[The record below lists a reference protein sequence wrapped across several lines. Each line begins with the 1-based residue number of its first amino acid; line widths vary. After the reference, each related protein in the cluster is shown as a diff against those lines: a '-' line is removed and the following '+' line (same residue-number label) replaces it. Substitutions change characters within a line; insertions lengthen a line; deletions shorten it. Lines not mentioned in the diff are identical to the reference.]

1 MKTLATLALSL
12 AAAFVTQHAAAADS
26 ADRPAGVEERHWI
39 PITERLGFVVLA
51 QKKQFPPPFPVNRE
65 ALVPPPESISAEL
78 MPPEKGY
85 FVVKTSTGWRR
96 LVVTDASDLTG

>member
-1 MKTLATLALSL
+1 MKTMAALVLSL
-12 AAAFVTQHAAAADS
+12 TTAFVTQHAAAADS
-26 ADRPAGVEERHWI
+26 TDRPAGVEERHWI

-51 QKKQFPPPFPVNRE
+51 QKKQFPPFVPS
-65 ALVPPPESISAEL
+65 ALVPPSDSVSAEL

-85 FVVKTSTGWRR
+85 FMVRTSTGWRR